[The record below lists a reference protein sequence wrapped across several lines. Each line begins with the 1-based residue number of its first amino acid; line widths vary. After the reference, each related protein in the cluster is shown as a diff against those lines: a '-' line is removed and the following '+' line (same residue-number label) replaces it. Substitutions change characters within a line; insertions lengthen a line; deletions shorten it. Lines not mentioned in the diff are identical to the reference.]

1 MPEGRQ
7 DRRTLRGRLL
17 LMVLLVLAPVLAG
30 CGIWLMLLSQSADDY
45 EQLVVEA
52 EEESAEIIDLQQD
65 LRVAERA
72 GNLYIDTGRRVDR
85 RAFRLAD
92 ARVRERLTDADA
104 YDEPAEANGLA
115 AIRQPWIAAAD
126 QVYQREGTRRERHD
140 RFTLGAQFAAGGIER
155 LLASFQAEIE
165 DDLSET
171 DAAARLNW
179 LLGVAAIAAA
189 LGLAALLATRFSRAL
204 LRPLEGLAAAARS
217 LGAGH
222 LDHRVELGST
232 AELDEVG
239 STFNAM
245 AAALQEQREELERH
259 AFVDGLTGL
268 ANRALFEDRARHALD
283 RVADSGERVAVLV
296 LDIDGFKLVNDGLGH
311 ACGDGLLRQV
321 GERIAAALRPSDT
334 LARLGSDEYAILLEH
349 VRGPDDALGAA
360 ERVRQAFLAPFALKG
375 SDVVITVSVGIA
387 LSGDAAQD
395 EVELLR
401 RADRAMYRVKQ
412 NGRNGSEFFDPDM
425 DDQAGER
432 LQTLNDLRG
441 AVDRGE
447 IVVHYQPIVDLDTGN
462 VCAAEALARWR
473 RPGHGL
479 VPPLDFIPLAE
490 QAGVIV
496 PLGAY
501 VLREACA
508 EAQRWSED
516 GHGGIRV
523 TVNVSSR
530 QLLDPSFE
538 ATVAAAL
545 AETGLDP
552 ARLILE
558 VTESSLMHQPE
569 VTIPKLD
576 RLSESGVRMALDDF
590 GEGYS
595 SLAHLRDLPID
606 ILKIARPFVH
616 ELTANSNDPALVR
629 GIIELAR
636 SLGLRLIAEGIESPE
651 QQAILRALSCQLGQ
665 GFLFSPPV
673 ERGQL
678 RTLLAEQHAR
688 L

>member
-1 MPEGRQ
+1 M
-7 DRRTLRGRLL
+7 
-17 LMVLLVLAPVLAG
+17 LV
-30 CGIWLMLLSQSADDY
+30 SHSADDY

-72 GNLYIDTGRRVDR
+72 GHLYIDTGRRVDR
-85 RAFRLAD
+85 RAFRIAD
-92 ARVRERLTDADA
+92 TRVRERLSDADA
-104 YDEPAEANGLA
+104 YDEPAEASGLA
-115 AIRQPWIAAAD
+115 AIRQFWVRAAD
-126 QVYQREGTRRERHD
+126 QVYRGEGTRLERHEL
-140 RFTLGAQFAAGGIER
+140 FTLGAQFAAGGVER
-155 LLASFQAEIE
+155 LLTSYQSEIE
-165 DDLSET
+165 ADLSS
-171 DAAARLNW
+171 ANGAARLNW
-179 LLGVAAIAAA
+179 LLGVGAIALA

-204 LRPLEGLAAAARS
+204 LRPLEALADAARE

-232 AELDEVG
+232 VELDEVG

-245 AAALQEQREELERH
+245 AAALQRQREELERH
-259 AFVDGLTGL
+259 AFADALTGL
-268 ANRALFEDRARHALD
+268 ANRALFEDRTRHALS
-283 RVADSGERVAVLV
+283 RVAGSGERVAVLV
-296 LDIDGFKLVNDGLGH
+296 LDVDGFKLVNDGLGH
-311 ACGDGLLRQV
+311 ACGDRLLCEV
-321 GERIAAALRPSDT
+321 GARIGAALRPSDS
-334 LARLGSDEYAILLEH
+334 LARLGSDEFAMLLEH
-349 VRGPDDALGAA
+349 VRGPDDALGVA
-360 ERVRQAFLAPFALKG
+360 ERVRQSFHAPFALKG

-387 LSGDAAQD
+387 LSGDAARD

-401 RADRAMYRVKQ
+401 RADRATYRVKQ
-412 NGRNGSEFFDPDM
+412 SGRNGAEFFDPDM

-432 LQTLNDLRG
+432 LKTLTELRG
-441 AVDRGE
+441 AAARGE
-447 IVVHYQPIVDLDTGN
+447 MVVHYQPIVDLDTGN
-462 VCAAEALARWR
+462 VCAAEALVRWR

-496 PLGAY
+496 SLGAF

-508 EAQRWSED
+508 EAQGWAED
-516 GHGGIRV
+516 GHDDIRV

-530 QLLDPSFE
+530 QLLDSGFE

-545 AETGLDP
+545 DESGLDP
-552 ARLILE
+552 SRLILE
-558 VTESSLMHQPE
+558 VTESSFMHQPE

-576 RLSESGVRMALDDF
+576 RLATTGVRMALDDF

-595 SLAHLRDLPID
+595 SLGHLRDLPID
-606 ILKIARPFVH
+606 ILKIARPFIH
-616 ELTANSNDPALVR
+616 ELTVGSNDPALVR

-651 QQAILRALSCQLGQ
+651 QQAILRAFACQLGQ
-665 GFLFSPPV
+665 GFLFSAPV
-673 ERGQL
+673 ESRQL
-678 RTLLAEQHAR
+678 REMLAQQHAA

>member
-1 MPEGRQ
+1 M
-7 DRRTLRGRLL
+7 
-17 LMVLLVLAPVLAG
+17 LV
-30 CGIWLMLLSQSADDY
+30 SRSADDY

-52 EEESAEIIDLQQD
+52 EEESAEIIDLQQN

-72 GNLYIDTGRRVDR
+72 GHLYIDTGRRVDR
-85 RAFRLAD
+85 SAFRIAD
-92 ARVRERLTDADA
+92 ARVREHLGDADG
-104 YDEPAEANGLA
+104 YDTSSEVISLVS
-115 AIRQPWIAAAD
+115 IRQPWITAAD
-126 QVYQREGTRRERHD
+126 QVYLQEGTRRERHD
-140 RFTLGAQFAAGGIER
+140 RFTLGAQFASGGIER
-155 LLASFQAEIE
+155 LLASFQSEIE
-165 DDLSET
+165 DDLASTNE
-171 DAAARLNW
+171 AARLNW
-179 LLGVAAIAAA
+179 LLGVVAIAVA

-204 LRPLEGLAAAARS
+204 LRPLEALAAAARS

-245 AAALQEQREELERH
+245 AAALEEQREELERH
-259 AFVDGLTGL
+259 AFADALTGL
-268 ANRALFEDRARHALD
+268 PNRALFEDRTRHALSL
-283 RVADSGERVAVLV
+283 AAGSGERVAVLV
-296 LDIDGFKLVNDGLGH
+296 VDVDGFKLVNDGLGH

-334 LARLGSDEYAILLEH
+334 LARLGADEFAILLAH

-360 ERVRQAFLAPFALKG
+360 ERVRQSFLAPFALKG
-375 SDVVITVSVGIA
+375 SDVLVTVSVGIA

-395 EVELLR
+395 ETELLR
-401 RADRAMYRVKQ
+401 RADRAMYGVKQ
-412 NGRNGSEFFDPDM
+412 SGRNGSEFFDPDM
-425 DDQAGER
+425 DDQAGAR
-432 LQTLNDLRG
+432 LQTLTELRG
-441 AVDRGE
+441 AADRGE
-447 IVVHYQPIVDLDTGN
+447 MVVHYQPIVDLDTGN
-462 VCAAEALARWR
+462 MCAAEALLRWR
-473 RPGHGL
+473 RPGRGL

-496 PLGAY
+496 SLGAF

-508 EAQRWSED
+508 EARRWSET
-516 GHGGIRV
+516 GHDDIRV

-530 QLLDPSFE
+530 QLLDPGFE

-545 AETGLDP
+545 DESGLDSS
-552 ARLILE
+552 RLILE
-558 VTESSLMHQPE
+558 VTESSFMHQPD

-576 RLSESGVRMALDDF
+576 RLSETGVRMALDDF

-606 ILKIARPFVH
+606 ILKIARPFIN
-616 ELTANSNDPALVR
+616 ELTAGSNDPALVR

-636 SLGLRLIAEGIESPE
+636 SLGLRLVAEGIESPE
-651 QQAILRALSCQLGQ
+651 QQAILRAFACQLGQ

-673 ERGQL
+673 ESREL
-678 RTLLAEQHAR
+678 RAMLAEQHAP